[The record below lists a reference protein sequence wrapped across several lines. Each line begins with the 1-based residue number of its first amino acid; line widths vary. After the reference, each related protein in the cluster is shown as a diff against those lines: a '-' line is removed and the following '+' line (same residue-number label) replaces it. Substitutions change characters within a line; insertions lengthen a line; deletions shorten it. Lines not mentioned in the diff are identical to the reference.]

1 LEYLEDVSESDRG
14 MTGTWSQDASG
25 VLTFVSPNLL
35 VPTFVSVTSWKTAIF
50 SATVTIFIVESYKML
65 SPTSGDQT
73 VFLLGQVSQQL
84 AGLANGTD
92 VQPQP
97 YPPFSPRLSII
108 YVNGIWLL
116 SLVLSTT
123 SALFATL
130 TQQWAHRY
138 LQLPQNQ
145 SMPRERARVRSILF
159 LGTLKYRMHYLVG
172 TAPTLLHISLF
183 LFNVGLVIFFFTIY
197 KPVAIVVLISVAFFG
212 AAYFIVTILPCLDHV
227 CPYFTPISG
236 IFWYLTHASAS
247 IPTFFLQGILKQLRT
262 LLDLGQVQ
270 TQKLNA
276 WSSSIKDTRDKLRQR
291 RRDGVQGR
299 VVKYALMSSP
309 DTDFKILTRLLQSS
323 ALAEKIRFERFA
335 ASLSG
340 ETTVRLFTFRVE
352 RGEIPFRDRLISLL
366 QSCAPGTTELGDWD
380 RTRRLSVCLNV
391 VHHIARASIIANL
404 LPPSL
409 LDDVWLNFANIGL
422 MRPLRVDRNPAIRVT
437 ARSICAL
444 LARHLLRKGQLEGPE
459 LAWLQDVIGQ
469 PAHMIHN
476 ELYNFATVDSMNVD
490 SFVYGVL
497 AHQTDDLSIIQ
508 ATSFTETLAILMN
521 SGSQVDLRG
530 ETFENHFSSLIQR
543 VEQGDHED
551 RAGVVDKLR
560 KMYQGILSTP
570 EQQLQMPDI

>member
-1 LEYLEDVSESDRG
+1 
-14 MTGTWSQDASG
+14 
-25 VLTFVSPNLL
+25 
-35 VPTFVSVTSWKTAIF
+35 
-50 SATVTIFIVESYKML
+50 
-65 SPTSGDQT
+65 
-73 VFLLGQVSQQL
+73 
-84 AGLANGTD
+84 
-92 VQPQP
+92 
-97 YPPFSPRLSII
+97 
-108 YVNGIWLL
+108 
-116 SLVLSTT
+116 
-123 SALFATL
+123 
-130 TQQWAHRY
+130 
-138 LQLPQNQ
+138 
-145 SMPRERARVRSILF
+145 
-159 LGTLKYRMHYLVG
+159 
-172 TAPTLLHISLF
+172 
-183 LFNVGLVIFFFTIY
+183 
-197 KPVAIVVLISVAFFG
+197 
-212 AAYFIVTILPCLDHV
+212 VTILPCLDHV

-247 IPTFFLQGILKQLRT
+247 IPAFFLQGILKQLRA

-276 WSSSIKDTRDKLRQR
+276 WLSSIKDTRDKLRQR

-340 ETTVRLFTFRVE
+340 ETTVRLFTFRFE

-409 LDDVWLNFANIGL
+409 LDDVWINFANIGL

-469 PAHMIHN
+469 PAHMIYN
-476 ELYNFATVDSMNVD
+476 ELYNFAAVDSMNVD

-530 ETFENHFSSLIQR
+530 ETFETQFSSLIQR

-560 KMYQGILSTP
+560 KMYQGILPTP